1 MIIDSPE
8 LAQQT
13 AVRFEAMAQ
22 LEDSYTLALS
32 PPSVGGPPHL
42 VWRTREEGK
51 AVEYTREPARSH
63 WQRLE
68 VKLLS
73 LLPLDGEL

>member
-8 LAQQT
+8 LARQT

-22 LEDSYTLALS
+22 PENSYVLELR
-32 PPSVGGPPHL
+32 PSSAGRRPHL
-42 VWRTREEGK
+42 VWHTEENGK
-51 AVEYTREPARSH
+51 AVEYVREPARSA

-73 LLPLDGEL
+73 LLPLAREL